1 MDADRPLSAYYSMSG
16 PGSSNADAEMRA
28 DIDAARA
35 ETDTGK
41 RAALYHKV
49 VRYAREKAYLAW
61 LILLNDI
68 YGTSDR
74 LVWEPRTDAKLLVKE
89 MSVTK

>member
-1 MDADRPLSAYYSMSG
+1 
-16 PGSSNADAEMRA
+16 MRA

-41 RAALYHKV
+41 RAALYRKV